1 MEKIKSTSKSREQAI
16 FLLLYNISQIFTPVN
31 LINII
36 SVRNHWQILQL
47 VSLVGILICLG
58 FCVKLGLQIRKQP
71 DVLKKRFCSWL
82 FLALAISLALLLIA
96 IQISDFL

>member
-1 MEKIKSTSKSREQAI
+1 MEKIESTSNIREQGI
-16 FLLLYNISQIFTPVN
+16 FLLLHNISQIFIPMI
-31 LINII
+31 LINSI
-36 SVRNHWQILQL
+36 SARNHWQILQL

-71 DVLKKRFCSWL
+71 DVLKKRFWSWL
-82 FLALAISLALLLIA
+82 FLALGISLALVLIA